1 MYAEIDAVLH
11 PALVLCR
18 LARFSSARRSC
29 KCGCKAFVLCE
40 SLVQMCKDN
49 GGGMAEGQEREARE
63 RHEAQLRRQQQ
74 TYEEQQHLA
83 VLEHRSRRVHAEMQQ
98 RRARV
103 QHGLNRL

>member
-1 MYAEIDAVLH
+1 MLSCILH
-11 PALVLCR
+11 LFCR
-18 LARFSSARRSC
+18 LTCFSSARRAC
-29 KCGCKAFVLCE
+29 KCGCKAVVLCE
-40 SLVQMCKDN
+40 SLVQLCKDN

-63 RHEAQLRRQQQ
+63 RHQAQLRRQQQ

-83 VLEHRSRRVHAEMQQ
+83 VLEQRSWRVHAEMQQ

>member
-1 MYAEIDAVLH
+1 MLSCILH
-11 PALVLCR
+11 L
-18 LARFSSARRSC
+18 SSAASHASRPHAAHASVGAKLLFCVSLWC
-29 KCGCKAFVLCE
+29 KCA
-40 SLVQMCKDN
+40 KDN

-83 VLEHRSRRVHAEMQQ
+83 VLEHRSWRVHAEMQQ